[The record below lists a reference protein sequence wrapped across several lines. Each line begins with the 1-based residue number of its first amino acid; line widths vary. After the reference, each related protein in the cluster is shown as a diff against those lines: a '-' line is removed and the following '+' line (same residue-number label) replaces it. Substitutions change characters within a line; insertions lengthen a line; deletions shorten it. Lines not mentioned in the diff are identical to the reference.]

1 MKNLLLNIV
10 RLIGFAVAIFGLI
23 NLFILLYDADP
34 TEEHK
39 MLLFL
44 VIAGVGTV
52 LFIGVYTYEALKDD
66 SWKPTEEEL
75 AKAVRAHARASLK
88 QKLKDGD
95 RAYVGD
101 IYENQN

>member
-75 AKAVRAHARASLK
+75 KNFS
-88 QKLKDGD
+88 KLNLGIFPDLL
-95 RAYVGD
+95 
-101 IYENQN
+101 ISTLSFSSFS